1 MNTILC
7 QTNPSFFADM
17 TFWTVVISAVAV
29 ILSQLPPI
37 WKWFKKAKIELDIYP
52 TVLINHKVG
61 NPIVNAHI
69 KLTNVGGSEVKINKF
84 LIRLYKNDSFVVDLA
99 CRTYR
104 ELKSENDRDLLF
116 TPFRLKIKDE
126 WSGLLNF
133 YNPFGREDEKKYRE
147 LESKIKED
155 IFEKRKLLDDEKQ
168 IVDADDKNVQPFK
181 DFMDK
186 KFIWKHGD
194 YKVELNVETNPEKSK
209 IQKNYRFILYE
220 SDQEFLENYKEEFKT
235 GAGIY
240 YDSANQPGLNIEIND
255 NK

>member
-1 MNTILC
+1 MNTILF
-7 QTNPSFFADM
+7 QTVSCLFVDM
-17 TFWTVVISAVAV
+17 KFWAVLISAVAV

-52 TVLINHKVG
+52 TVMINHKVG

-69 KLTNVGGSEVKINKF
+69 KLTNIGGSEVKINKF
-84 LIRLYKNDSFVVDLA
+84 LIRLYKNESYVTDLT

-104 ELKSENDRDLLF
+104 ELKSENEGDLLF

-155 IFEKRKLLDDEKQ
+155 IIKKRKQLVDEKQ
-168 IVDADDKNVQPFK
+168 IVDADDKNVQPFN
-181 DFMDK
+181 DFMDE

-194 YKVELNVETNPEKSK
+194 YKLELIIETIQEKAK

-220 SDQEFLENYKEEFKT
+220 SDQQFLENYKEEFKT
-235 GAGIY
+235 GAGIF
-240 YDSANQPGLNIEIND
+240 YDSANQTGLYIEIND